1 MPLSRSK
8 DLHGSA
14 PDKCAVALLLI
25 DWIND
30 LEFDAGERLLKP
42 ALAAARDTASLRKR
56 AKQAGVPVIYC
67 NDNFGKWRSDFRT
80 LLEHVLH
87 DDVRGRPIAELL
99 APDEQDYFVLKPK
112 HSGFHSTSLD
122 VLLAHLGAS
131 TLILTGIAGNF
142 CVLFTAQDAYMRDFK
157 LIVPRDCTASEEE
170 ADNRHALEHMAKVCK
185 ADIGQSDSID
195 FSKSCTADISP
206 TSRSSR
212 GRPSRSA
219 GG

>member
-8 DLHGSA
+8 DLHGAA
-14 PDKCAVALLLI
+14 PDKCAVALVLI

-30 LEFDAGERLLKP
+30 LQFDGGEKLFP
-42 ALAAARDTASLRKR
+42 QALTAAKATAALRRR

-67 NDNFGKWRSDFRT
+67 NDNFGRWRSDFRS
-80 LLEHVLH
+80 LLEHCLN

-122 VLLAHLGAS
+122 VLLAHLGAT

-142 CVLFTAQDAYMRDFK
+142 CVLFTAHDAYMRDFK
-157 LIVPRDCTASEEE
+157 LVVPRDCVASEDA
-170 ADNRHALEHMAKVCK
+170 ADNRHALEHMAKACK
-185 ADIGQSDSID
+185 ADIGASAGID
-195 FSKSCTADISP
+195 FAALRKA
-206 TSRSSR
+206 
-212 GRPSRSA
+212 A
-219 GG
+219 